1 MAAAGKLDAAMP
13 TRMLAAVAVE
23 HTDVAGAVKQSMAGE
38 GVGVWA

>member
-1 MAAAGKLDAAMP
+1 MP

-23 HTDVAGAVKQSMAGE
+23 HTDVVGAAKHSMAGE